1 MVYYVNG
8 GAEPSDSAAREL
20 VN

>member
-1 MVYYVNG
+1 LGNGVNG
-8 GAEPSDSAAREL
+8 GAELSDSAAREL